1 MVRTGQ
7 FRPWWSKLVNWAALL
22 WTQVTAVQKS
32 RDGVFDRLS
41 VRSDNGPPV
50 DLLFGTITRS
60 QRLSRAI
67 GVSVGTHIAVFLI
80 VGFVAAQFAARQA
93 TPFLPDLRNF
103 DIVWLPMEGPGG
115 GGGGGGNQMPEPPA
129 QVELPGPDATTV
141 PVSQP
146 AELENPEVEDE
157 PEPDQE
163 MNIPARTLASS
174 DQTLPGMLQGLPF
187 VEAMSLSRGLG
198 VGGGAGTGEGAG
210 IGQGIGSGLGPGE
223 GGGTGGG
230 VYRPG
235 ANIVLPR
242 PIREVKPQYTADAM
256 RAKVQGSVWI
266 ETVVMPDGL
275 VGDVRITKSLDRI
288 FGLDEE
294 ALRAAKQW
302 LFVPGTRFGQPVP
315 VLVVIELTFTLR

>member
-1 MVRTGQ
+1 
-7 FRPWWSKLVNWAALL
+7 
-22 WTQVTAVQKS
+22 
-32 RDGVFDRLS
+32 
-41 VRSDNGPPV
+41 
-50 DLLFGTITRS
+50 
-60 QRLSRAI
+60 
-67 GVSVGTHIAVFLI
+67 
-80 VGFVAAQFAARQA
+80 
-93 TPFLPDLRNF
+93 
-103 DIVWLPMEGPGG
+103 MEGPGG

-198 VGGGAGTGEGAG
+198 VGGGAGTGEGDG

-302 LFVPGTRFGQPVP
+302 LFIPGTRFGQPVP
-315 VLVVIELTFTLR
+315 VLVVSELTFTLR

>member
-1 MVRTGQ
+1 
-7 FRPWWSKLVNWAALL
+7 
-22 WTQVTAVQKS
+22 
-32 RDGVFDRLS
+32 
-41 VRSDNGPPV
+41 
-50 DLLFGTITRS
+50 
-60 QRLSRAI
+60 
-67 GVSVGTHIAVFLI
+67 
-80 VGFVAAQFAARQA
+80 
-93 TPFLPDLRNF
+93 
-103 DIVWLPMEGPGG
+103 
-115 GGGGGGNQMPEPPA
+115 
-129 QVELPGPDATTV
+129 
-141 PVSQP
+141 
-146 AELENPEVEDE
+146 
-157 PEPDQE
+157 

-266 ETVVMPDGL
+266 EAVVKPDGL

-302 LFVPGTRFGQPVP
+302 LFIPGTRFGQPVP